1 MEMLYCPDWS
11 EVAARWEAWWA
22 GESLGRPGVWIEAPK
37 AGVEAR
43 EVAAPRT
50 LEECWTDE
58 NFLVAR
64 FEESCRHTAYLG
76 EAYPCFV
83 LNVGPCCAAGYIGCP
98 VRIAPST
105 VWFEHILDS
114 FAGYH
119 VSFDENDPWWQTTRR
134 ITQAA
139 VDAGAGKWMVDIA
152 DIGAA
157 CDVLSYLRTPR
168 GLCMD
173 LLDCPEEVARVRD
186 ELTALIFRLYK
197 DLEAIFHPRM
207 AGSTCW
213 ARLWAP
219 GRMYMLQNDF
229 SCMVSKRTYDEVFL
243 PELLQECEF
252 WPYNLY
258 HLDGPQAIQHLDTL
272 LETPTLGGIQW
283 IPGAGNPPAA
293 DPMWRPMLKRI
304 QAAGKKLQVYCD
316 PQEAV
321 ELARDLSPDG
331 LFLSTWAASEAEG
344 EELLE
349 AIGRG

>member
-1 MEMLYCPDWS
+1 MEMLYRPDWP

-22 GESLGRPGVWIEAPK
+22 GESLGRPGVWIETPK
-37 AGVEAR
+37 DGVEAR
-43 EVAAPRT
+43 PVPAPGT
-50 LEECWTDE
+50 LEACWTDE
-58 NFLVAR
+58 AYLVAR
-64 FEESCRHTAYLG
+64 FEEACQRTAYFG

-83 LNVGPCCAAGYIGCP
+83 LNVGPCCVAGYIGCP
-98 VRIAPST
+98 VHIAPST

-114 FAGYH
+114 FEGYH
-119 VSFDENDPWWQTTRR
+119 VTFDESDPWWQATRR

-157 CDVLSYLRTPR
+157 CDVLSYLRTPK

-186 ELTALIFRLYK
+186 ELTALVFRLYGE
-197 DLEAIFHPRM
+197 LEAIIHARM
-207 AGSTCW
+207 DGSTCW

-229 SCMVSKRTYDEVFL
+229 SCMVSKRTYDAAFL
-243 PELLQECEF
+243 PELLQECAF
-252 WPYNLY
+252 FPYNLY
-258 HLDGPQAIQHLDTL
+258 HLDGPGAIQHLDTL
-272 LETPTLGGIQW
+272 LETPTLGGVQW

-293 DPMWRPMLKRI
+293 DPVWRPMLKRI

-316 PQEAV
+316 PGEAL
-321 ELARDLSPDG
+321 ELAQSLSPDG
-331 LFLSTWAASEAEG
+331 LFLSTWAGSEAEG
-344 EELLE
+344 KELLE
-349 AIGRG
+349 AVGRA